1 MQTLSDSLRW
11 QKDGKSAAPNLGDF
25 GRRIQGCLRFSF
37 SQKKGTDSFVRDDEA
52 GKNQNHFVWQTIRTT
67 LDFAKSTI
75 SGNKRFDKLCW
86 KPSSGYWLGML
97 LSYRM
102 RGNTKNAGIDWK
114 RKGVMLQMTAE
125 RRKKE
130 AAWESAHKTVCM
142 HRLKQ
147 GNCHMDCNGKRIRC
161 RGLLSAFSTP
171 RETIGERF
179 FALCISDLSFV
190 MADMFMCLALV
201 DLYFLSLTHVLF
213 PLSG

>member
-1 MQTLSDSLRW
+1 MENQPHQTWEILADGFKDVCASLLVKRKGWIRLFVTMRLAKTRIILS
-11 QKDGKSAAPNLGDF
+11 A
-25 GRRIQGCLRFSF
+25 
-37 SQKKGTDSFVRDDEA
+37 
-52 GKNQNHFVWQTIRTT
+52 QTIRTT

-130 AAWESAHKTVCM
+130 AAWESTHKTVCM